1 MSVDIQQLLS
11 VCEPAAAA
19 IGYDLVDL
27 EFQREPQGWV
37 LRIYIDR
44 LAPGAASER
53 AVSGHG
59 PADPVSVD
67 LDDCARVSRELS
79 AVLDG
84 TDPIEG
90 PYHLEVSSPGL
101 ARPLRREQDFQR
113 YSGRR
118 AKVRLREPMDTVGG
132 PRKNFA
138 GVILGAGDGRV
149 AVDCDGVCFEFPLAF
164 VHKAHLDLDGALDA
178 VGIAGEEKSKAK
190 GRKPPRAHARS
201 GEPRAVK
208 RASER

>member
-44 LAPGAASER
+44 LAPSASER
-53 AVSGHG
+53 AAADRGL
-59 PADPVSVD
+59 ADPVGVD

-84 TDPIEG
+84 ADPIEV

-113 YSGRR
+113 YSGRL
-118 AKVRLREPMDTVGG
+118 AKVRLRDPMDTVGG

-138 GVILGAGDGRV
+138 GIVLGAEDGRV

-164 VHKAHLDLDGALDA
+164 VHKAHLDLDDALGAGG
-178 VGIAGEEKSKAK
+178 VAGEEKAKAK

-201 GEPRAVK
+201 GEPREVK